1 MNIGIIGLGL
11 IGGSIAI
18 DLKNKGSDWRVVG
31 ADQNPAHAAQALALN
46 MVHEIR
52 PISDV
57 IKQADLI
64 VVATPV
70 NSLIHLIPEILSQ
83 INDHQTV
90 VDVGSTKWPVVQA
103 TEQHPKRARFVAAH
117 PMAGTEYS
125 GPHAAVPDLFVHK
138 CCVLCNPRDSA
149 PDALDTARNFFEL
162 LGMRIVALD
171 AREHDLHVAYV
182 SHISHIA
189 SFALA
194 LTVLEKE
201 REENRI
207 FDLASGGFS
216 STVRLAKSN
225 PDTWT
230 PIFQQNRDHV
240 LDVLDEYINTISRFR
255 TLLIKRDFNTFHQ
268 LIRHANDIRRIIG

>member
-1 MNIGIIGLGL
+1 MKVGIIGLGL
-11 IGGSIAI
+11 IGGSIGI
-18 DLKNKGSDWRVVG
+18 ELKKNGFARQVVG
-31 ADQNPAHAAQALALN
+31 ADQNPAHAALALGKN
-46 MVHEIR
+46 VVHEIR
-52 PISDV
+52 PLPETI
-57 IKQADLI
+57 QHADLI
-64 VVATPV
+64 IVATPV
-70 NSLIHLIPEILSQ
+70 NSLTELVPEILSQ
-83 INDHQTV
+83 ITDRQTV
-90 VDVGSTKWPVVQA
+90 VDVGSTKWPVIQA
-103 TEQHPKRARFVAAH
+103 VAKHPKRARFVAAH

-125 GPHAAVPDLFVHK
+125 GPQAAVPDLFSNK
-138 CCVLCNPRDSA
+138 CCVLCNPQDSA
-149 PDALDTARNFFEL
+149 PDALHAAQSLFGS
-162 LGMRIVALD
+162 LGMRLITLE
-171 AREHDLHVAYV
+171 ARAHDLHVAYV

-225 PDTWT
+225 PDTWI

-255 TLLIKRDFNTFHQ
+255 TLLIKRDFDTFRQ
-268 LIRHANDIRRIIG
+268 LICHANDIRRIIG